1 MGATQGRMG
10 FPAMRTFVA
19 IELPE
24 AVKGVVEALIRR
36 LRGYGAQASWV
47 RPENMHLTLRFF
59 GDIAD
64 EQTAR
69 LAEILVESCREMPPF
84 PLQIRGTGVFP
95 NARKPSVAW
104 VAAEPLDGGLVG
116 LYNAAENAARA
127 IGLPPDDKAF
137 HPHVT
142 LARIR
147 DARTARSLVEAL
159 EREAAFDAGAF
170 EVRGMTLFSSELAPK
185 GPIYRV
191 VREFLL

>member
-1 MGATQGRMG
+1 
-10 FPAMRTFVA
+10 MRTFVA
-19 IELPE
+19 IELDE
-24 AVKGVVEALIRR
+24 TVKSPVEALSRR

-64 EQTAR
+64 APAAR
-69 LAEILVESCREMPPF
+69 LAEMLADACKETPPF
-84 PLQIRGTGVFP
+84 PLQVRGIGVFP
-95 NARKPSVAW
+95 NARKPSVLW
-104 VAAEPLDGGLVG
+104 VGVEPFEGGLAH
-116 LYNAAENAARA
+116 LYAAAENAARA

-147 DARTARSLVEAL
+147 DARTARPLMDAL
-159 EREAAFDAGAF
+159 EGEAAFDAGAF
-170 EVRGMTLFSSELAPK
+170 EVRDMTLFSSELTPK

-191 VREFLL
+191 VREFPL